1 MYKKVLITG
10 GSGFVGR
17 RIVEECQ
24 NLGYETLS
32 PRSTEMD
39 LFSFDSVLNYL
50 ESNKPDVII
59 HSAAYY
65 GGISI
70 CNNEPAELFDQ
81 NARMTIALYKAAAE
95 SSSVD
100 KVVAVGSACAYPAL
114 VDGNMSEDDFWNG
127 ELHDTV
133 EAYGSSKKIQLIA
146 QNAYYKQHGLK
157 GNHLVL
163 TNLYGEH
170 DVFTEYRS
178 HVVAALIKRFS
189 DEVDNGSKEIVNWGD
204 GTPVREF
211 MYVADAAKALAMA
224 VSLDHD
230 LKPINIGTGIGTS
243 IKELAEAVADNLN
256 FTGELKWDITKPNG
270 VARKV
275 LDVSRMKT
283 IFPDFKPYVFEEGL
297 AHTVKWYLNNKKS
310 ADSRK

>member
-10 GSGFVGR
+10 GSGFLGR

-39 LFSFDSVLNYL
+39 LFNFDSVLSYL
-50 ESNKPDVII
+50 NLNKPDVII

-70 CNNEPAELFDQ
+70 CDNEPADLFDK
-81 NARMTIALYKAAAE
+81 NARMTISLYKAAAQA
-95 SSSVD
+95 SSVD

-114 VDGNMSEDDFWNG
+114 VDGNMVEDDFWNG
-127 ELHDTV
+127 ELHHTV
-133 EAYGSSKKIQLIA
+133 ESYGSSKKIQLIA
-146 QNAYYKQHGLK
+146 QNAYYKQNGLK

-170 DVFTEYRS
+170 DVYTEYRS

-189 DEVDNGSKEIVNWGD
+189 DEVEKGSKEIVNWGD

-211 MYVADAAKALAMA
+211 IYVADAAKALAKSI
-224 VSLDHD
+224 SLDHD
-230 LKPINIGTGIGTS
+230 LKPINIGTGVGTS

-256 FTGELKWDITKPNG
+256 FTGELKWDTTKPNG

-275 LDVSRMKT
+275 LDVTRMKEKM
-283 IFPDFKPYVFEEGL
+283 PDFTPISFKEGL
-297 AHTVKWYLNNKKS
+297 SHTIDWYLKNKKI
-310 ADSRK
+310 ADSRE

>member
-17 RIVEECQ
+17 RIIEECQ
-24 NLGYETLS
+24 KLGYETLS
-32 PRSTEMD
+32 PRSSEMD
-39 LFSFDSVLNYL
+39 LFSFDSVFEYL
-50 ESNKPDVII
+50 EAHEPDAII

-65 GGISI
+65 GGIAI
-70 CNNEPAELFDQ
+70 CDNEPADLFDK

-146 QNAYYKQHGLK
+146 QNAYYKQNGLK

-163 TNLYGEH
+163 TNLYGEN

-189 DEVDNGSKEIVNWGD
+189 DEIEKGSKEIINWGD

-211 MYVADAAKALAMA
+211 MYVGDAAKALALS

-256 FTGELKWDITKPNG
+256 FKGELKWDVSKPNG

-275 LDVSRMKT
+275 LDVKRMKS
-283 IFPDFKPYVFEEGL
+283 IFPDFKPYSFKEGL
-297 AHTVKWYLNNKKS
+297 SHTVDWYLKNKET